1 MSGDVR
7 IEMKGKKAGR
17 LLVTGYAYTK
27 DKRAYWNCLCD
38 CGNKLAVMGKPLRQ
52 GKTQSCGCLQID
64 RARQA
69 NTTHGKAKTLLWGVW
84 QAMKTRTTNKNGSHW
99 KYYGGKGIK
108 ICDEWSDY
116 QTFHDW
122 AMANGYQKGL
132 SIERNDGDKDYEP
145 SNCRWIPNAEQQR
158 NKSNNVKFLGET
170 AAEASRRLGGCKGL
184 VQGRIRLLGWD
195 IKRAFTQPLR

>member
-7 IEMKGKKAGR
+7 IEMKGKKVGR

-84 QAMKTRTTNKNGSHW
+84 QAMETRTTNKNGSHW